1 MPVYGVE
8 GRIGPPH
15 LSFAVNHHGQRLGGQ
30 RKTSRSVLALRKA
43 EALLGYVVADKRIER
58 LALAYEASEI
68 PFLQP
73 ATVTFNLD
81 LQEIYNHMINLT
93 K

>member
-1 MPVYGVE
+1 M
-8 GRIGPPH
+8 
-15 LSFAVNHHGQRLGGQ
+15 
-30 RKTSRSVLALRKA
+30 
-43 EALLGYVVADKRIER
+43 GYVVADKRIER